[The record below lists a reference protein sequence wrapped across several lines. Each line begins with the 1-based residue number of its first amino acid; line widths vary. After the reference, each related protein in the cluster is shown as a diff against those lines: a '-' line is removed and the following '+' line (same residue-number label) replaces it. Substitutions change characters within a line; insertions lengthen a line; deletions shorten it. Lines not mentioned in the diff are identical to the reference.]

1 MVLCYSKARKATQR
15 VRTEDLSKVHQE
27 IAVSLKITSPIA
39 SVRWGGGGSFSAPAP
54 VPIESRGRGVITS
67 EQFSIIKAV
76 SAIAL

>member
-39 SVRWGGGGSFSAPAP
+39 SVRWGGGSFSAPAP